1 MDRQQRKHAIDRFQN
16 RSEVQVFFISI
27 KAGGTGLNLTAAD
40 YVFIL
45 DPWWNPFVEE
55 QAIARAHRIGQTEN
69 VMVTRFIARNTIEE
83 KILKLQSSKKQLSDD
98 IIDIESM
105 DYLDDDS
112 IEQLLQ

>member
-1 MDRQQRKHAIDRFQN
+1 
-16 RSEVQVFFISI
+16 
-27 KAGGTGLNLTAAD
+27 
-40 YVFIL
+40 
-45 DPWWNPFVEE
+45 
-55 QAIARAHRIGQTEN
+55 
-69 VMVTRFIARNTIEE
+69 MVTRFIARNTIEE